1 MTRGEGGGDVLCSQD
16 SCQKCKQIL
25 QQSANENI
33 YTTSQA
39 IRMLEMY
46 TFREL
51 TIWLFLLLQTITL
64 WTPET
69 NELRRTL
76 ALPYPDEEI
85 K

>member
-16 SCQKCKQIL
+16 SSIL
-25 QQSANENI
+25 QQSPNENI